1 MHNIT
6 DADNSN
12 GIVIPSVVEGSAF
25 NRGSDTVK
33 RNVCAFGG
41 FGISGAMK
49 DNLAIDTYFCSSN
62 PETPTYRLIIYGSA
76 MESWRCKDFHRG
88 DYS

>member
-41 FGISGAMK
+41 FGISRA
-49 DNLAIDTYFCSSN
+49 DDTLSRYRYEYHAPQI
-62 PETPTYRLIIYGSA
+62 PETPKAYNVQ
-76 MESWRCKDFHRG
+76 
-88 DYS
+88 